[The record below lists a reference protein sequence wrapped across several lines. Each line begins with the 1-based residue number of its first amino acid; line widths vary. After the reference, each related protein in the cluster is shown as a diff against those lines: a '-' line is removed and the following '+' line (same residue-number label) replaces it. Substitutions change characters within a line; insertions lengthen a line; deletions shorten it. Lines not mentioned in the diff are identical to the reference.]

1 MIKRFNPDF
10 SLSISHELAYMRE
23 TPEGGYVAH
32 GDYATL
38 FSELELVKAD
48 RDAQQKRAD
57 ALAVEG
63 ALMREAIEFA
73 TAPDMW
79 IEQQDGMLD
88 YRYSEWYVDVLNA
101 AIETPATSAA
111 LAAIEARFCGLL
123 DTYGKVEPERFNPEF
138 ADLYAKIVNRIFSS
152 VMDNPSVTDLESLTD
167 WLESSTENA
176 RAYADMSIKFHAEL
190 REAK

>member
-57 ALAVEG
+57 ALAVE
-63 ALMREAIEFA
+63 
-73 TAPDMW
+73 
-79 IEQQDGMLD
+79 
-88 YRYSEWYVDVLNA
+88 NA
-101 AIETPATSAA
+101 ALKSAVDLIASAYTEGEPAGFEIDRARNIETPATDAA
-111 LAAIEARFCGLL
+111 LAAIRAKEHADFIAVFNEHIKTAGLDDDEL
-123 DTYGKVEPERFNPEF
+123 
-138 ADLYAKIVNRIFSS
+138 
-152 VMDNPSVTDLESLTD
+152 VTVRECRDALKH
-167 WLESSTENA
+167 A
-176 RAYADMSIKFHAEL
+176 AEL